1 MKILVLTLSTGQGH
15 NQTAASISEYFINRG
30 HESVVLDVYK
40 YISPFLSDSVEK
52 GYLVSTSHI
61 PRIYGKLYRFAEISD
76 EKEIPNPLYRLFNS
90 VLGIK
95 FAKYVSEYKPDVI
108 ITTHVFA
115 ALMMLAMEDKMPESK
130 TVGIITDFT
139 VHPFWGDTDLD
150 YYVTASHLLSHAC
163 IKKGIDAEKI
173 LPFGIPI
180 HEKFTKSMPKAE
192 AREKLG
198 MENRDT
204 VMVMMG
210 SMGFGN
216 VYNIVK
222 KIDSLDLD
230 FQIICVC
237 GKNKKAQKKIEN
249 IKNANHKIY
258 CHGFVDNVDVMMDA
272 ADFIVTK
279 PGGLTS
285 SECLAKGL
293 PMMLLNPIPGQEDRN
308 MEFLTNN
315 GLAMKITSTYPV
327 DEAIYQFF
335 SNEKR
340 RETLGQSIKY
350 LGKPESTKTL
360 GEFVLRLGN
369 EN

>member
-15 NQTAASISEYFINRG
+15 NQTAHALSEYFTSRG
-30 HESVVLDVYK
+30 EESVVLDVYK

-61 PRIYGKLYRFAEISD
+61 PKLYGKLYRFAEKRD
-76 EKEIPNPLYRLFNS
+76 DKERTVSLYKLFNS

-95 FAKYVSEYKPDVI
+95 FAKYVSEYQPDAI

-115 ALMMLAMEDKMPESK
+115 ALMMSAMEDKLPNAV
-130 TVGIITDFT
+130 TIGVITDFT
-139 VHPFWGDTDLD
+139 LHPFWGHTDLD

-180 HEKFTKSMPKAE
+180 DPKFSKSVPKTE
-192 AREKLG
+192 ARRVLG
-198 MENRDT
+198 MDDHDT

-216 VYNIVK
+216 VTNLVK
-222 KIDSLDLD
+222 EIDSLDLD

-237 GKNKKAQKKIEN
+237 GKNRRALRKVEAL
-249 IKNANHKIY
+249 KNTKHKIY
-258 CHGFVDNVDVMMDA
+258 SYGFVDNVDVMMDA
-272 ADFIVTK
+272 SDFIVTK
-279 PGGLTS
+279 PGGLTT
-285 SECLAKGL
+285 SECMAKGL
-293 PMMLLNPIPGQEDRN
+293 PMMLINPIPGQEDRN

-315 GLAMKITSTYPV
+315 GLAMNITSTYPL
-327 DEAIYQFF
+327 DEAIYQFL

-340 RETLGQSIKY
+340 REMLGDAIKY
-350 LGKPESTKTL
+350 IGKPESVKTL
-360 GEFVLRLGN
+360 GEFILRLKD
-369 EN
+369 ET